1 MSELD
6 LFDLDLLAEAV
17 RLGSLSAAARR
28 LGFSQPTASRRLKR
42 LEAELGARL
51 LERTENGVRASRDG
65 EAALAFRQAAAEA
78 RRQMER
84 QLSAGR
90 TLGGELHI
98 ATSSAPASGLG
109 PRLIGRLLGRYPEIR
124 VRLSV
129 GDSRSV
135 EEELAGGQAMV
146 GLSGRRPERSGLR
159 HRQLAE
165 EETLLAVVADHPWA
179 GLREVALG
187 QLERASVVVRE
198 PGSGTRR
205 MVDEQLV
212 AAGVDLSLWRVV
224 AEAGSALAQLALIR
238 ATGQPGFVSASVLG
252 QAGGDLVG
260 IRLKGVRLVRPIVLL
275 WADRTLTETAEAF
288 LQLASEP

>member
-1 MSELD
+1 MCQLD
-6 LFDLDLLAEAV
+6 LSDLDLLAEAV

-65 EAALAFRQAAAEA
+65 EAALAFRQAAGEA

-90 TLGGELHI
+90 TLRGELHL

-109 PRLIGRLLGRYPEIR
+109 PRLIGRLLGRYPEVQ

-135 EEELAGGQAMV
+135 EEELVSGQAMA

-159 HRQLAE
+159 HRQLTE
-165 EETLLAVVADHPWA
+165 EETLLAVVRDHPWA
-179 GLREVALG
+179 GLEEVALR
-187 QLERASVVVRE
+187 QLERASWVVRE

-260 IRLKGVRLVRPIVLL
+260 IRLQGVRLVRPIVLV
-275 WADRTLTETAEAF
+275 WTDRTLTETAEAF